1 MNSRRSI
8 LLAFLSVA
16 SVLIL
21 WAAWRGGTRYY
32 VLYRIS
38 RIPGARERAAIMPK
52 ELDLADTRATS
63 ATVYNLGYARFSLP
77 VDSPVELTRS
87 SGEGATAI
95 VGKSPALSFA
105 FFIPFHPLA
114 PSPLLSIVQSQAR
127 KLPEAHAMRRL
138 VEDQDL
144 NSVDCLIQI
153 ERTAPIPFS
162 RVFFMKK
169 DDFTLYAF
177 QLIEKSLHRWGRG
190 GIYTFATP
198 ATKGLVHVGEEGVN
212 MNSVH
217 VMFQSLS
224 GHHAVGLFAYPPKG
238 KEGPVLDLLKPL
250 LKTFRFTGDSIGTK
264 DAIRAQIEG
273 AGIPVSPQREE
284 ED

>member
-1 MNSRRSI
+1 MSCKRSI
-8 LLAFLSVA
+8 LLVSLSVA
-16 SVLIL
+16 SLLIL
-21 WAAWRGGTRYY
+21 WAAWRGGSRCF
-32 VLYRIS
+32 VLNRING
-38 RIPGARERAAIMPK
+38 IPGARERAAIMPK

-63 ATVYNLGYARFSLP
+63 TTVYNLGYARFSLP
-77 VDSPVELTRS
+77 ADSPVELTRS
-87 SGEGATAI
+87 SGGSSTAI
-95 VGKSPALSFA
+95 IGKSPALSFA
-105 FFIPFHPLA
+105 FFIPFDPLA
-114 PSPLLSIVQSQAR
+114 PSPLLSVAQSQAR

-138 VEDQDL
+138 VEDQNL
-144 NSVDCLIQI
+144 NSVDYFIQI